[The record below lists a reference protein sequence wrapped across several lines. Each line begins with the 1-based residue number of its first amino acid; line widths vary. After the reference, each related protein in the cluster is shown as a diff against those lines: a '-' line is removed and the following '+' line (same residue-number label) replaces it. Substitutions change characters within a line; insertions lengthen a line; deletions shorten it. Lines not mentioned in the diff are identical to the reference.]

1 MKNSNDAGTDP
12 LEFCEF
18 CFQRG
23 TPNLCETYKNTFT
36 KVNSIHFSQQAKLA
50 RLLNKLQVIPRMVER
65 RWTCTVDASARKE
78 FLDSLWGTGVSVH
91 TLDDH
96 VKVLTGLYKPEVR
109 RLGDL
114 SQVELPN
121 MDSWE
126 EFDPK
131 TRAWVQIKVM
141 RKNEKLTTKVNLG
154 NILRCTGI
162 DGIAYYRVNKNDD
175 LITLVP
181 MEKRAAYNI
190 ICTIAEPTKAY
201 WKPDTSGNLVIVEL
215 KELQNIPDE
224 IFNFLKRLGKKD
236 KRIPGIL
243 IFENDDIELVRTA
256 LSCIKINLEKS
267 SETISIA
274 SGVKSGA
281 STMIKHLAKERL
293 QVLLDIIQT
302 MGGTVEIQESHLVIS
317 GKRGSVKIT
326 FVDEDKS
333 SQDGN
338 AVQISISA
346 LEDSSRF
353 SEILSM
359 IKKRLAL
366 MDISLES
373 TISQYWP
380 IMTDSDLQY
389 VVQSA
394 VSWYGS
400 NPILA
405 GKIISEHGKLSK
417 VKEWHTKIKEG
428 KIRSNLDTIT
438 LGKIIKHVEYSTR

>member
-1 MKNSNDAGTDP
+1 MKNSSEADVDP

-23 TPNLCETYKNTFT
+23 APNLCETYKNTFT
-36 KVNSIHFSQQAKLA
+36 KVSSIHFSQQAKLA
-50 RLLNKLQVIPRMVER
+50 RLLNKLQVTPRMVER
-65 RWTCTVDASARKE
+65 RWTCTMDASARKE

-96 VKVLTGLYKPEVR
+96 VKVLTKLYKPEVR
-109 RLGDL
+109 RLGEL

-131 TRAWVQIKVM
+131 TRTWAQIKVN
-141 RKNEKLTTKVNLG
+141 RKNEKLTAKVNLG

-162 DGIAYYRVNKNDD
+162 DGIAYYRANKNGDS
-175 LITLVP
+175 ITLVT

-190 ICTIAEPTKAY
+190 MCITAEPTKAY
-201 WKPDTSGNLVIVEL
+201 WKPDTSDKLVLIEL

-224 IFNFLKRLGKKD
+224 IFSFLKRLGKKD
-236 KRIPGIL
+236 KRIPGTL
-243 IFENDDIELVRTA
+243 VFENDDIELVRAA

-267 SETISIA
+267 SETVSVAPDI
-274 SGVKSGA
+274 KSGT
-281 STMIKHLAKERL
+281 STVIKHLPKERL
-293 QVLLDIIQT
+293 QVLLDIIQV
-302 MGGTVEIQESHLVIS
+302 MGGTIEIQESHLVIS

-333 SQDGN
+333 TQDGN
-338 AVQISISA
+338 VVQISISA
-346 LEDSSRF
+346 LDDSSRF
-353 SEILSM
+353 SEVLSM

-366 MDISLES
+366 MDVSLES

-389 VVQSA
+389 VIQSA

-405 GKIISEHGKLSK
+405 GKIISEHGKLAK

-428 KIRSNLDTIT
+428 KVRSSLDTIT
-438 LGKIIKHVEYSTR
+438 LGKIIKHVESSA